1 MASMSIQVSGFASGS
16 IETSE
21 QSPREE
27 KRLKVDETVKAAAEQ
42 VFSAPKNEDTLSQ
55 ASMLAVDSQGCS
67 KESEAV
73 KILQVGEV
81 LKTCP
86 KIFAQGVAVEK
97 DGSGGFNQNYSPE
110 GCPSGLAGAFTLP
123 ENTQYY
129 SAPGAHTVDAE
140 KLYPQFREDCLEMD
154 SMQTSMWKLVNTSH
168 LPRYFSNELLY
179 PGNYSSFSSNQHL
192 HRYLYTKFPQL
203 KTKYHQLLSEEL
215 TSKSP
220 RAFISEQIS
229 RINSTCKDALA
240 FSNAAAFLTY
250 FYEGIGNAS
259 WNPYSGTNFSIEEY
273 RLPSLLPLLGD
284 LEGVDTFPIPED
296 ITLDQIFALTLI
308 KMHAEALSVHKRLLE
323 ERVLST
329 DGSCSL
335 RYAEMEKDES
345 LQVTLLS
352 VPSEKLDLSLYDTIP
367 FFELLNSYHPSQSL
381 NRELFCDI
389 ILYLGFVGINCIVN
403 GEIPGHLHHLFPH
416 QERIPLYLEQLQ
428 KLNELPSLPG
438 LVVIQD
444 APHDVDD
451 QVYLGVAFALAR
463 RGVFSEGL
471 HVVEGATNNSTGEL
485 YTQFPMV
492 YAELYGAD
500 TINHPECISF
510 SVMPGADRK
519 WLTSGGKEM
528 PLPIKQSHKRQDEK
542 YREQQG
548 IKIPC
553 STFSLDT
560 LRGKD
565 LLVTSPSAWDKL

>member
-1 MASMSIQVSGFASGS
+1 MASMSFPISEVAPGS
-16 IETSE
+16 IETLE

-27 KRLKVDETVKAAAEQ
+27 KKLKVDETVKAAAEE
-42 VFSAPKNEDTLSQ
+42 VFSASKNDATFSQ
-55 ASMLAVDSQGCS
+55 ASMLTVEYQGES
-67 KESEAV
+67 KKNEAV

-81 LKTCP
+81 LKACP

-97 DGSGGFNQNYSPE
+97 DERGGFNQHYSPE
-110 GCPSGLAGAFTLP
+110 GCPSGLAGAFILP

-129 SAPGAHTVDAE
+129 SDSGAHIVDAG
-140 KLYPQFREDCLEMD
+140 KLCPQFREDCLEMD

-168 LPRYFSNELLY
+168 LPRYFSDELLY

-203 KTKYHQLLSEEL
+203 ETKYHQLLSEEL

-240 FSNAAAFLTY
+240 FSNAAAFLIY

-259 WNPYSGTNFSIEEY
+259 WSPYSGTNFSLEEY
-273 RLPSLLPLLGD
+273 RLPSLLTLLGD
-284 LEGVDTFPIPED
+284 LEKVDTLLDPEG
-296 ITLDQIFALTLI
+296 ITSGQVFALTLI

-329 DGSCSL
+329 DGTCSL

-345 LQVTLLS
+345 LQVSLLS

-389 ILYLGFVGINCIVN
+389 ILYLGFVGINCIMS
-403 GEIPGHLHHLFPH
+403 GKIPGHLHHLFPH

-463 RGVFSEGL
+463 RGIFSEGL
-471 HVVEGATNNSTGEL
+471 HVVEGATNSSTGEL
-485 YTQFPMV
+485 NTQFPMV
-492 YAELYGAD
+492 YEELYGAD

-519 WLTSGGKEM
+519 WLSPNGKEM
-528 PLPIKQSHKRQDEK
+528 PLPTKQSHKRQDEK
-542 YREQQG
+542 YHEQQG
-548 IKIPC
+548 IETPC